1 MPCNPEHVFHLE
13 CLLNWANMN
22 YTCPICRTPVITCPE
37 EIKLYEIMQQR
48 NLMNIHEDDLTSSIV

>member
-1 MPCNPEHVFHLE
+1 ME